1 MIQLPTI
8 ESLLCEE
15 SVGYSHAGGNELV
28 TQPTTNRIHNDYRF

>member
-8 ESLLCEE
+8 ESLLCEK

-28 TQPTTNRIHNDYRF
+28 TQPTTNRIHNDH